1 MSYDYEDEL
10 ERMKKR
16 RQQRRRR
23 ESDFISAHQEEFEN
37 RKIRHSKAIRRKRRR
52 KRIFLIV
59 EILALFILASV
70 IFSVIRDKKDNG
82 YWTIAVF
89 GVDSR
94 DGKLGKGALSDVEMI
109 CNINKATGEIQLV
122 SVFRDTY
129 LKISPDGEYHK
140 INEAYFKG
148 GPSQAVNALEENLDL
163 QIDSYAT
170 FNWKAVVD
178 AINILGGIDLEIT
191 DSEFAYINSFIT
203 ETVNSTGVGSYQLD
217 HAGMNHL
224 DGVQAVA
231 YARLR
236 LMDTDFN
243 RTARQRKVV
252 ELAMEKAKQADW
264 SVRYNILV
272 TVLPQISTDI
282 GIDDLIPMAKQM
294 GDYHITETTGFPF
307 SRTTMKIDRRDC
319 VVATT
324 LESNVI
330 QLHQLLF
337 GDENYTPSS
346 EVKKIS
352 KKISELSGISEPGEN
367 APAIGTGGG
376 TSSNKP
382 QTPQETTP
390 EPTEEPSTE
399 EETSA
404 EETVEET
411 ESIEE
416 TSTEEAET
424 NEENFGPGTNLG
436 PANPVTPDSP
446 LETTPEHTSE
456 PSEKPTASVQPE
468 SSAPVEKP
476 TEPSA
481 VPSGPESP
489 ENNSAEN
496 VGPGVM

>member
-178 AINILGGIDLEIT
+178 AINILGGIDLDIT

-203 ETVNSTGVGSYQLD
+203 ETVNSTGVGS
-217 HAGMNHL
+217 
-224 DGVQAVA
+224 
-231 YARLR
+231 
-236 LMDTDFN
+236 
-243 RTARQRKVV
+243 
-252 ELAMEKAKQADW
+252 
-264 SVRYNILV
+264 
-272 TVLPQISTDI
+272 
-282 GIDDLIPMAKQM
+282 
-294 GDYHITETTGFPF
+294 
-307 SRTTMKIDRRDC
+307 
-319 VVATT
+319 
-324 LESNVI
+324 
-330 QLHQLLF
+330 
-337 GDENYTPSS
+337 
-346 EVKKIS
+346 
-352 KKISELSGISEPGEN
+352 
-367 APAIGTGGG
+367 
-376 TSSNKP
+376 
-382 QTPQETTP
+382 
-390 EPTEEPSTE
+390 
-399 EETSA
+399 
-404 EETVEET
+404 
-411 ESIEE
+411 
-416 TSTEEAET
+416 
-424 NEENFGPGTNLG
+424 
-436 PANPVTPDSP
+436 
-446 LETTPEHTSE
+446 
-456 PSEKPTASVQPE
+456 
-468 SSAPVEKP
+468 
-476 TEPSA
+476 
-481 VPSGPESP
+481 
-489 ENNSAEN
+489 
-496 VGPGVM
+496 